1 MKKHSVLRRITAT
14 LLSSTL
20 CCSGMTVPA
29 FSVDETEKLPA
40 RFDWREEAPEILT
53 PVKKQVG
60 GTCWAHATLGCIESN
75 MIRKGMAN
83 NTIDLS
89 ESHLIWFTE
98 GQDSPTD
105 PDDLRYGGG
114 RNLRKDAYDNGTK
127 LFGIAASLAAWQGVV
142 YEDEVPSHSQKP
154 ELDESLR
161 YRSIAHLQNA
171 ESYDTNDVMNAKH
184 QLMKKGPLF
193 LSYFNDHNHPLSDKS
208 GYYNPNYTWEKD
220 NAGELDGNGHAVMI
234 VGWDDNYPKESF
246 NDSPPDDGAWIL
258 RNSYGDSY
266 KNSDHGFFYM
276 SYYEPSINTIGSF
289 DCEPVS
295 NYGSVHHYNCAQ
307 LSYRIPPSQTYGFYV
322 ANVFEAAKPEK
333 LTAVGFFSENAA
345 ISYELFVYALNDDPA
360 NPQDGTLAA
369 KTEGFS
375 EFRGFHTVKL
385 PQSIAVEKGQKYS
398 VVLKLPIGAGTH
410 FDTGCYKEGV
420 SYYAYYS
427 AKTADQE
434 KRSWSDCYQ
443 KEMGDICLHVY
454 TEYEGETV
462 PTLPGDMD
470 RNGRLTAADLS
481 LMKQAI
487 RQPERSDLYQPA
499 ADWNGDSEIN
509 AEDARGLLSFLLR
522 GSDQDELKI
531 RLTGSTADEH
541 DEAFRRQMQDA
552 APDSVV
558 IVYFSIAYIERKCKR
573 IISGN

>member
-1 MKKHSVLRRITAT
+1 MKHKSILRMLTACVL
-14 LLSSTL
+14 SWTL

-29 FSVDETEKLPA
+29 FSVDETEELPA

-142 YEDEVPSHSQKP
+142 YEDEVPSYSQKP

-333 LTAVGFFSENAA
+333 LAAVGFFSENAA

-462 PTLPGDMD
+462 PTLPGDMNRD
-470 RNGRLTAADLS
+470 GIVNAVDLS
-481 LMKQAI
+481 LLKQVLLGI
-487 RQPERSDLYQPA
+487 ERADIDLKV
-499 ADWNGDSEIN
+499 ADWNEDEALN
-509 AEDARGLLSFLLR
+509 AEDAKGILDYLLQRES
-522 GSDQDELKI
+522 
-531 RLTGSTADEH
+531 
-541 DEAFRRQMQDA
+541 
-552 APDSVV
+552 
-558 IVYFSIAYIERKCKR
+558 
-573 IISGN
+573 